1 MSATTNTTSNKT
13 SNTRYSDYQ
22 SRSNLSIAPQLCQF
36 IEGEVLPDLQ
46 INADT
51 FWQHFSNLI
60 NEFAPRNKALL
71 VARERMQTA
80 IDQWYLNQPSD
91 QPATDA
97 EQIAF
102 LRGIGYIADDVE
114 DFTISTDNADDA
126 IARIPGPQLVV
137 PVKNARY
144 ALNATN
150 ARWGSLYD
158 ALYGTNVIE
167 HVTESPTATSGGYD
181 AARGAEVIR
190 YGRQFLDQATP
201 LTRGS
206 HADASAYIIEN
217 GQLKVTVNST
227 TSALKNPEQFVGYT
241 GNADTPKSI
250 LLKNNHL
257 HIELLFDNNG
267 VIGKDDAASMQDII
281 LESAITTI
289 QDCEDSVAAV
299 DAEDKTLVYRNWIGL
314 MRGSLQTEFNK
325 GGRVVARGLNA
336 DREFISPNGKAFS
349 LSGRSLLLVRNVG
362 HLMTNDAVLDANGE
376 AIPEGIMDGIVTA
389 TIALYDM
396 QKRNSLSNSTTGS
409 MYIVKPKM
417 HGPEEVTFTCDLFS
431 KIEQQLEIPANSIK
445 LGIMDEERRT
455 SLNLKACIHAAKD
468 RVIFINTGFL
478 DRTGDEIHTAMEA
491 GPILP
496 KELIKDADW
505 ISAYEAS
512 NVVIGLQCGLSG
524 KAQIGK
530 GMWAMPD
537 EMKAMVET
545 KDGHP
550 KSGANCAWVPSPT
563 AATLHVMH
571 YHQTDVLAVQQ
582 NMLNTLAGKPSKDY
596 RAALVRA
603 PVMAMPHNL
612 NAEAIQ
618 QQLDNNIQGILGYVV
633 RWINDGVGCS
643 KVPNIHNVGLME
655 DRATLRISS
664 QHVAN
669 WLHHNI
675 CTGEQILE
683 SLKRMAVI
691 VDEQNADDKH
701 YQAMAPNFDNSIAFK
716 AASALIF
723 EGKEQ
728 PSGYTEPLLHKM
740 RQLQKQQAG
749 A

>member
-1 MSATTNTTSNKT
+1 MSATNNANSNDT
-13 SNTRYSDYQ
+13 ANSYSDYLNRGELRI
-22 SRSNLSIAPQLCQF
+22 SPLFCAF
-36 IEGEVLPDLQ
+36 IEAEVLPDLD
-46 INADT
+46 INAEN
-51 FWQHFSNLI
+51 FWQHFSELL
-60 NEFAPRNKALL
+60 NEFTPRNKDLL
-71 VARERMQTA
+71 LTRETMQTA
-80 IDQWYLNQPSD
+80 IDQWHANQKDNQKDNKNKAS
-91 QPATDA
+91 DA

-102 LRGIGYIADDVE
+102 LREINYIADDVD
-114 DFTISTDNADDA
+114 DFTITTDNADDA

-167 HVTESPTATSGGYD
+167 SATATSGGYD
-181 AARGAEVIR
+181 AVRGAEVIR

-201 LTRGS
+201 LTHGS
-206 HADASAYIIEN
+206 HADASVYTIKNNA
-217 GQLKVTVNST
+217 LVVTANSEQQ
-227 TSALKNPEQFVGYT
+227 ALKNTEQFVGYT
-241 GNADTPKSI
+241 GHADAPASI

-257 HIELLFDNNG
+257 HIELLFDKNG
-267 VIGKDDAASMQDII
+267 VIGRDDAASMQDIV

-299 DAEDKTLVYRNWIGL
+299 DAEDKTLVYRNWLGL
-314 MRGSLQTEFNK
+314 MRGTLQTSFKK
-325 GGRVVARGLNA
+325 GDKVLERGLSA
-336 DREFISPNGKAFS
+336 DREFLAPNGEAFS
-349 LSGRSLLLVRNVG
+349 ISGRSLLLVRNVG
-362 HLMTNDAVLDANGE
+362 HLMTNDAVLDAEGE

-396 QKRNSLSNSTTGS
+396 QKRNRLSNSTTGS

-417 HGPEEVTFTCDLFS
+417 HGPDEVKFTCDLFS
-431 KIEQQLEIPANSIK
+431 KIEQQLAIPANSIK

-455 SLNLKACIHAAKD
+455 SLNLKACIHAAKE

-496 KELIKDADW
+496 KEKIKDADW

-512 NVVIGLQCGLSG
+512 NVAIGLQCGFSG

-582 NMLNTLAGKPSKDY
+582 KMLDQLTEQSEDY
-596 RAALVRA
+596 RQALVRI
-603 PVMAMPHNL
+603 PVMAMPHSL
-612 NAEAIQ
+612 DDKAIQ
-618 QQLDNNIQGILGYVV
+618 QQLDNNNQGILGYVV

-675 CTGEQILE
+675 CTKDQVLA
-683 SLKRMAVI
+683 SLQRMAVV
-691 VDEQNADDKH
+691 VDGQNANDPSYH
-701 YQAMAPNFDNSIAFK
+701 AMAADFDNSIAFK
-716 AASALIF
+716 AACALIF

-728 PSGYTEPLLHKM
+728 PSGYTEPLLHQM
-740 RQLQKQQAG
+740 RRLQKLEMN
-749 A
+749 

>member
-1 MSATTNTTSNKT
+1 MPANTNET
-13 SNTRYSDYQ
+13 SNTRYSNYQ
-22 SRSNLSIAPQLCQF
+22 NRSSLNVAPQLCEF
-36 IEGEVLPDLQ
+36 IESEVLPDLA
-46 INADT
+46 IDANI
-51 FWQHFSNLI
+51 FWQHFSDLI

-71 VARERMQTA
+71 LERERMQTA
-80 IDQWYLNQPSD
+80 IDQWYLNQSNNQASN

-102 LRGIGYIADDVE
+102 LRGIGYITDDVE
-114 DFTISTDNADDA
+114 DFSITTDNVDDA
-126 IARIPGPQLVV
+126 IACIPGPQLVV

-167 HVTESPTATSGGYD
+167 YVTESPTATSGSYD

-190 YGRQFLDQATP
+190 YGRQFLDQAAP
-201 LTRGS
+201 LSSGS
-206 HADASAYIIEN
+206 HADANAYIIEN
-217 GQLKVTVNST
+217 GQLKVTINST
-227 TSALKNPEQFVGYT
+227 TSALKKPEQFVGYT
-241 GNADTPKSI
+241 GSADAPKSI
-250 LLKNNHL
+250 LLNNHHL

-299 DAEDKTLVYRNWIGL
+299 DAEDKTLVYRNWLGL
-314 MRGSLQTEFNK
+314 MRGSLQTEFTK
-325 GGRVVARGLNA
+325 GKRVVARGLNA

-396 QKRNSLSNSTTGS
+396 KKLNSLSNSTTGS

-417 HGPEEVTFTCDLFS
+417 HGPDEVTFTCDLFS
-431 KIEQQLEIPANSIK
+431 AIEQQLGLPVNSIK

-496 KELIKDADW
+496 KELIKNADW

-582 NMLNTLAGKPSKDY
+582 NMLNTLAGKPSEDY

-603 PVMAMPHNL
+603 PIMAMPHNL

-618 QQLDNNIQGILGYVV
+618 QQLDNNIQGMLGYVV

-664 QHVAN
+664 LHVAN

-675 CTGEQILE
+675 CTGEQVIE
-683 SLKRMAVI
+683 SLKRMAVV

>member
-1 MSATTNTTSNKT
+1 MSATNNAKSNDT
-13 SNTRYSDYQ
+13 ANSYSDYLNRGELRV
-22 SRSNLSIAPQLCQF
+22 SPLFCAF
-36 IEGEVLPDLQ
+36 IEAEVLPDLD
-46 INADT
+46 INAEN
-51 FWQHFSNLI
+51 FWQHFSELL
-60 NEFAPRNKALL
+60 NEFTPRNKDLL
-71 VARERMQTA
+71 LTRETMQTA
-80 IDQWYLNQPSD
+80 IDQWHANQKNNQKDYKNKAS
-91 QPATDA
+91 DA

-102 LRGIGYIADDVE
+102 LREINYIADDVD
-114 DFTISTDNADDA
+114 DFTITTDNADDA

-167 HVTESPTATSGGYD
+167 SATATSGGYD
-181 AARGAEVIR
+181 AVRGAEVIR

-201 LTRGS
+201 LANGS
-206 HADASAYIIEN
+206 HADASVYTIKNNA
-217 GQLKVTVNST
+217 LVVTANSEQQT
-227 TSALKNPEQFVGYT
+227 LKNPEQFVGYT
-241 GNADTPKSI
+241 GHADAPSSI

-257 HIELLFDNNG
+257 HIELLFDKNG
-267 VIGKDDAASMQDII
+267 VIGRDDAASMQDIV

-299 DAEDKTLVYRNWIGL
+299 DAEDKTLVYRNWLGL
-314 MRGSLQTEFNK
+314 MRGTLQTSFKK
-325 GGRVVARGLNA
+325 GDKVLERGLSA
-336 DREFISPNGKAFS
+336 DRDFLAPNGEAFS
-349 LSGRSLLLVRNVG
+349 ISGRSLLLVRNVG
-362 HLMTNDAVLDANGE
+362 HLMTNDAVLDAEGE

-396 QKRNSLSNSTTGS
+396 QKRNRLSNSTTGS

-417 HGPEEVTFTCDLFS
+417 HGPDEVKFTCDLFS
-431 KIEQQLEIPANSIK
+431 KIEQQLAIPANSIK

-455 SLNLKACIHAAKD
+455 SLNLKACIHAAKE

-496 KELIKDADW
+496 KEKIKDADW

-512 NVVIGLQCGLSG
+512 NVAIGLQCGFSG

-582 NMLNTLAGKPSKDY
+582 KMLDQLTEQSEDY
-596 RAALVRA
+596 RQALVRI
-603 PVMAMPHNL
+603 PVMAMPHSL
-612 NAEAIQ
+612 DDKAIQ
-618 QQLDNNIQGILGYVV
+618 QQLDNNNQGILGYVV

-675 CTGEQILE
+675 CTKDQVLE
-683 SLKRMAVI
+683 SLQRMAVV
-691 VDEQNADDKH
+691 VDGQNANDPSYH
-701 YQAMAPNFDNSIAFK
+701 AMAADFDNSIAFK
-716 AASALIF
+716 AACALIF

-728 PSGYTEPLLHKM
+728 PSGYTEPLLHQM
-740 RQLQKQQAG
+740 RRLQKLEMN
-749 A
+749 

>member
-1 MSATTNTTSNKT
+1 MSATNNAKSNDT
-13 SNTRYSDYQ
+13 ANSYSDYLNRGELRI
-22 SRSNLSIAPQLCQF
+22 SPLFCAF
-36 IEGEVLPDLQ
+36 IEAEVLPDLD
-46 INADT
+46 INAEN
-51 FWQHFSNLI
+51 FWQHFSELL
-60 NEFAPRNKALL
+60 NEFTPRNKDLL
-71 VARERMQTA
+71 LTRETMQTA
-80 IDQWYLNQPSD
+80 IDQWHANQKDNQKDNKNKAS
-91 QPATDA
+91 DA

-102 LRGIGYIADDVE
+102 LREINYIADDVD
-114 DFTISTDNADDA
+114 DFTITTDNADDA

-167 HVTESPTATSGGYD
+167 SATATSGGYD
-181 AARGAEVIR
+181 AVRGAEVIR

-201 LTRGS
+201 LANGS
-206 HADASAYIIEN
+206 HADASVYTIKNNA
-217 GQLKVTVNST
+217 LVVTANSEQQ
-227 TSALKNPEQFVGYT
+227 ALKNPEQFVGYT
-241 GNADTPKSI
+241 GHADAPSSI

-257 HIELLFDNNG
+257 HIELLFDKNG
-267 VIGKDDAASMQDII
+267 VIGRDDAASMQDIV

-299 DAEDKTLVYRNWIGL
+299 DAEDKTLVYRNWLGL
-314 MRGSLQTEFNK
+314 MRGTLQTSFKK
-325 GGRVVARGLNA
+325 GDKVLERGLSA
-336 DREFISPNGKAFS
+336 DREFLAPNGEAFS
-349 LSGRSLLLVRNVG
+349 ISGRSLLLVRNVG
-362 HLMTNDAVLDANGE
+362 HLMTNDAVLDAEGE

-396 QKRNSLSNSTTGS
+396 QKRNRLSNSTTGS

-417 HGPEEVTFTCDLFS
+417 HGPDEVKFTCDLFS
-431 KIEQQLEIPANSIK
+431 KIEQQLAIPANSIK

-496 KELIKDADW
+496 KEKIKNADW

-512 NVVIGLQCGLSG
+512 NVAIGLQCGFSG

-582 NMLNTLAGKPSKDY
+582 KMLDQLTEQSEDY
-596 RAALVRA
+596 RQALVRI
-603 PVMAMPHNL
+603 PVMAMPHSL
-612 NAEAIQ
+612 DDKAIQ
-618 QQLDNNIQGILGYVV
+618 QQLDNNNQGILGYVV

-675 CTGEQILE
+675 CTKDQVLE
-683 SLKRMAVI
+683 SLQRMAVV
-691 VDEQNADDKH
+691 VDGQNANDPSYH
-701 YQAMAPNFDNSIAFK
+701 AMAADFDNSIAFK
-716 AASALIF
+716 AACALIF

-728 PSGYTEPLLHKM
+728 PSGYTEPLLHQM
-740 RQLQKQQAG
+740 RRLQKLEMN
-749 A
+749 

>member
-1 MSATTNTTSNKT
+1 MSATNNANSNDT
-13 SNTRYSDYQ
+13 ANDYSDYLNRGKLRV
-22 SRSNLSIAPQLCQF
+22 SPLFCAF
-36 IEGEVLPDLQ
+36 IEAEVLPDLD
-46 INADT
+46 INTET
-51 FWQHFSNLI
+51 FWQHFSELL
-60 NEFAPRNKALL
+60 NEFTPRNKDLL
-71 VARERMQTA
+71 LTRAKMQTA
-80 IDQWYLNQPSD
+80 IDQWHADQKDNQKNKAS
-91 QPATDA
+91 DA

-102 LRGIGYIADDVE
+102 LREINYIVDDVD
-114 DFTISTDNADDA
+114 DFTITTDNADDA

-158 ALYGTNVIE
+158 ALYGTDVIE
-167 HVTESPTATSGGYD
+167 SATASSGGYD

-190 YGRQFLDQATP
+190 YGRHFLDQATP
-201 LTRGS
+201 LANDS
-206 HADASAYIIEN
+206 HADASAYSIKN
-217 GQLKVTVNST
+217 NTLVVTANSEQQG
-227 TSALKNPEQFVGYT
+227 LKNPEQFVGYT
-241 GNADTPKSI
+241 GNVDAPSSI

-257 HIELLFDNNG
+257 HIELLFDKNG
-267 VIGKDDAASMQDII
+267 VIGRDDAASMQDIV

-299 DAEDKTLVYRNWIGL
+299 DAEDKTLVYRNWLGL
-314 MRGSLQTEFNK
+314 MRGTLQTSFKKDGKVLE
-325 GGRVVARGLNA
+325 RGLSA
-336 DREFISPNGKAFS
+336 DRAFLAPNGEAFS
-349 LSGRSLLLVRNVG
+349 ISGRSLLLVRNVG
-362 HLMTNDAVLDANGE
+362 HLMTNDTVLDAEGE

-396 QKRNSLSNSTTGS
+396 QNRNRLSNSTTGS

-417 HGPEEVTFTCDLFS
+417 HGPDEVKFTCDLFS
-431 KIEQQLEIPANSIK
+431 KIEQQLAIPANSIK

-455 SLNLKACIHAAKD
+455 SLNLKACIHAAKE

-496 KELIKDADW
+496 KEKIKDADW
-505 ISAYEAS
+505 ISAYESS
-512 NVVIGLQCGLSG
+512 NVAIGLQCGFSG

-582 NMLNTLAGKPSKDY
+582 KMLDQLTEQSEDY
-596 RAALVRA
+596 RPALVRI
-603 PVMAMPHNL
+603 PVMAMPHSL
-612 NAEAIQ
+612 DDKAIQ
-618 QQLDNNIQGILGYVV
+618 QQLDNNNQGILGYVV

-675 CTGEQILE
+675 CTKDQVLA
-683 SLKRMAVI
+683 SLQRMAVV
-691 VDEQNADDKH
+691 VDGQNASDPDYH
-701 YQAMAPNFDNSIAFK
+701 AMAPDFDNSIAFK
-716 AASALIF
+716 AACALIF

-728 PSGYTEPLLHKM
+728 PSGYTEPLLHQM
-740 RQLQKQQAG
+740 RRLQKLEIN
-749 A
+749 

>member
-1 MSATTNTTSNKT
+1 MPANTSET
-13 SNTRYSDYQ
+13 SNTRYSNYHN
-22 SRSNLSIAPQLCQF
+22 RSSLNVAPQLCEF
-36 IEGEVLPDLQ
+36 IESEVLPDLA
-46 INADT
+46 IDANI
-51 FWQHFSNLI
+51 FWQHFSDLI

-71 VARERMQTA
+71 LERERMQTA
-80 IDQWYLNQPSD
+80 IDQWYLNQSNNQASN

-114 DFTISTDNADDA
+114 DFSITTDNVDDA
-126 IARIPGPQLVV
+126 IACIPGPQLVV

-167 HVTESPTATSGGYD
+167 YVTESSTATSGGYD

-190 YGRQFLDQATP
+190 YGRQFLDQAAP
-201 LTRGS
+201 LSSGS
-206 HADASAYIIEN
+206 HADANAYIIEN
-217 GQLKVTVNST
+217 GQLKVTINST
-227 TSALKNPEQFVGYT
+227 TSALKKPEQFVGYT
-241 GNADTPKSI
+241 GSADAPKSI
-250 LLKNNHL
+250 LLNNHHL

-299 DAEDKTLVYRNWIGL
+299 DAEDKTLVYRNWLGL
-314 MRGSLQTEFNK
+314 MRGSLQTEFTK
-325 GGRVVARGLNA
+325 GNRVVARGLNA

-396 QKRNSLSNSTTGS
+396 KKLNSLSNSTTGS

-417 HGPEEVTFTCDLFS
+417 HGPDEVTFTCDLFS
-431 KIEQQLEIPANSIK
+431 AIEQQLGLPVNSIK

-496 KELIKDADW
+496 KELIKNADW

-582 NMLNTLAGKPSKDY
+582 NMLNTLAGKPSEDY

-603 PVMAMPHNL
+603 PIMAMPHNL

-618 QQLDNNIQGILGYVV
+618 QQLDNNIQGMLGYVV

-675 CTGEQILE
+675 CTGEQVIE
-683 SLKRMAVI
+683 SLKRMAVV

>member
-1 MSATTNTTSNKT
+1 MSATNNAKSNDT
-13 SNTRYSDYQ
+13 ANSYSDYLNRGELRI
-22 SRSNLSIAPQLCQF
+22 SPLFCAF
-36 IEGEVLPDLQ
+36 IEAEVLPDLD
-46 INADT
+46 INAED
-51 FWQHFSNLI
+51 FWQHFSELL
-60 NEFAPRNKALL
+60 NEFTPRNKDLL
-71 VARERMQTA
+71 LTRETMQTA
-80 IDQWYLNQPSD
+80 IDQWHANQKDNQKDNKNKAS
-91 QPATDA
+91 DA

-102 LRGIGYIADDVE
+102 LREINYIADDVD
-114 DFTISTDNADDA
+114 DFTITTDNADDA

-167 HVTESPTATSGGYD
+167 SATATSGGYD
-181 AARGAEVIR
+181 AVRGAEVIR
-190 YGRQFLDQATP
+190 YVRQFLDQATP
-201 LTRGS
+201 LTNGS
-206 HADASAYIIEN
+206 HADASVYTIKN
-217 GQLKVTVNST
+217 NTLVVTANSEQQ
-227 TSALKNPEQFVGYT
+227 ALKNPEQFVGYT
-241 GNADTPKSI
+241 GHADAPSSI

-257 HIELLFDNNG
+257 HIELLFDKNG
-267 VIGKDDAASMQDII
+267 VIGRDDAAGIQDIV

-299 DAEDKTLVYRNWIGL
+299 DAEDKTLVYRNWLGL
-314 MRGSLQTEFNK
+314 MRGTLQTSFKK
-325 GGRVVARGLNA
+325 GDKVLERGLSA
-336 DREFISPNGKAFS
+336 DREFLAPNGEAFS
-349 LSGRSLLLVRNVG
+349 ISGRSLLLVRNVG
-362 HLMTNDAVLDANGE
+362 HLMTNDAVLDAEGE

-396 QKRNSLSNSTTGS
+396 QKRNRLSNSTTGS

-417 HGPEEVTFTCDLFS
+417 HGPDEVKFTCDLFS
-431 KIEQQLEIPANSIK
+431 KIEQQLAIPANSIK

-496 KELIKDADW
+496 KEKIKDADW

-512 NVVIGLQCGLSG
+512 NVAIGLQCGFSG

-582 NMLNTLAGKPSKDY
+582 KMLDQLTEQSEDY
-596 RAALVRA
+596 RQALVRI
-603 PVMAMPHNL
+603 PVMAMPHSL
-612 NAEAIQ
+612 DDKAIQ
-618 QQLDNNIQGILGYVV
+618 QQLDNNNQGILGYVV

-675 CTGEQILE
+675 CTKDQVLE
-683 SLKRMAVI
+683 SLQRMAVV
-691 VDEQNADDKH
+691 VDGQNANDPSYH
-701 YQAMAPNFDNSIAFK
+701 AMTADFDNSIAFK
-716 AASALIF
+716 AACALIF

-728 PSGYTEPLLHKM
+728 PSGYTEPLLHQM
-740 RQLQKQQAG
+740 RRLQKLEMN
-749 A
+749 

>member
-1 MSATTNTTSNKT
+1 MSANKT
-13 SNTRYSDYQ
+13 TTDNPIYSDYV
-22 SRSNLSIAPQLCQF
+22 SRNSLSVSPQLCEF
-36 IEGEVLPDLQ
+36 IETEVLADLP
-46 INADT
+46 IDADT
-51 FWQHFSNLI
+51 FWQNFSELLS
-60 NEFAPRNKALL
+60 EFSPRNKALL
-71 VARERMQTA
+71 LTRENMQAA
-80 IDQWYLNQPSD
+80 IDQWHLKQID
-91 QPATDA
+91 KKDKATDA
-97 EQIAF
+97 EQITF
-102 LRGIGYIADDVE
+102 LREIGYIAADVE
-114 DFTISTDNADDA
+114 DFTITTDNADDA
-126 IARIPGPQLVV
+126 IACIPGPQLVV

-158 ALYGTNVIE
+158 ALYGTNVID
-167 HVTESPTATSGGYD
+167 SPVAKKSGYD
-181 AARGAEVIR
+181 PLRGAEVIR
-190 YGRQFLDQATP
+190 FARHFLDQATP
-201 LTRGS
+201 LTNGS
-206 HADASAYIIEN
+206 HADASAYTIHN
-217 GQLKVTVNST
+217 GQLSITVNSET
-227 TSALKNPEQFVGYT
+227 IALKKPEQFVGYT
-241 GNADTPKSI
+241 GNADAPKSI

-257 HIELLFDNNG
+257 HIELLFDNTG
-267 VIGKDDAASMQDII
+267 VIGKDDAAGMQDIV

-299 DAEDKTLVYRNWIGL
+299 DAADKTLVYRNWLGL
-314 MRGSLQTEFNK
+314 MRGDLKTSFKK
-325 GGRVVARGLNA
+325 GDKVLERGLAA
-336 DREFISPNGKAFS
+336 DREFTSANGEAFS

-362 HLMTNDAVLDANGE
+362 HLMTNDAVLDTNGE
-376 AIPEGIMDGIVTA
+376 AIPEGIMDGIITA

-455 SLNLKACIHAAKD
+455 SLNLKACIYAAKD

-512 NVVIGLQCGLSG
+512 NVVIGLQCGFSG

-582 NMLNTLAGKPSKDY
+582 AMLEGLANSQSEDY
-596 RAALVRA
+596 RSALVRI

-612 NAEAIQ
+612 DATAIQ
-618 QQLDNNIQGILGYVV
+618 QQLDNNIQGMLGYVV

-669 WLHHNI
+669 WLHHGI
-675 CTGEQILE
+675 CTEEQVLE
-683 SLKRMAVI
+683 SLKRMAVV
-691 VDEQNADDKH
+691 VDGQNADDAS
-701 YQAMAPNFDNSIAFK
+701 YQAMAPEFEKSIAFK
-716 AASALIF
+716 AACALIF

-728 PSGYTEPLLHKM
+728 PSGYTEPLLHEM
-740 RQLQKQQAG
+740 RRMQKVAMG
-749 A
+749 LRG

>member
-1 MSATTNTTSNKT
+1 MAANTTEN
-13 SNTRYSDYQ
+13 SNTRYSHHYSHYQ
-22 SRSNLSIAPQLCQF
+22 SRSSLSVSPQLCTF
-36 IEGEVLPDLQ
+36 IESEVLPDLH
-46 INADT
+46 IDANV
-51 FWQHFSNLI
+51 FWQHFSDLI
-60 NEFAPRNKALL
+60 NEFGPRNKDLL
-71 VARERMQTA
+71 LTRQTMQTA
-80 IDQWYLNQPSD
+80 IDQWYANQPD
-91 QPATDA
+91 GKQATAD

-102 LRGIGYIADDVE
+102 LRDIGYIAADVE
-114 DFTISTDNADDA
+114 DFTITTDHADDA
-126 IARIPGPQLVV
+126 IACIPGPQLVV

-144 ALNATN
+144 ALNASN

-167 HVTESPTATSGGYD
+167 SPKVKKAGYD
-181 AARGAEVIR
+181 PARGAAVIR
-190 YGRQFLDQATP
+190 YGRQFLDQAIP
-201 LTRGS
+201 LINGS
-206 HADASAYIIEN
+206 HAAASGYTINN
-217 GQLKVTVNST
+217 GQLTVTVNAESI
-227 TSALKNPEQFVGYT
+227 ALKTPEQFVGYT
-241 GNADTPKSI
+241 GSAEAPNSI

-257 HIELLFDNNG
+257 HIELLFDSNG

-299 DAEDKTLVYRNWIGL
+299 DAEDKTLVYRNWLGL
-314 MRGSLQTEFNK
+314 MRGTLTTRFKK
-325 GGRVVARGLNA
+325 GERVLERGLAA
-336 DREFISPNGKAFS
+336 DREFISPKGKAFS

-362 HLMTNDAVLDANGE
+362 HLMTNDAVLDADGE

-396 QKRNSLSNSTTGS
+396 KKLNHLSNSTTGS

-417 HGPEEVTFTCDLFS
+417 HGPDEVAFTCDLFS
-431 KIEQQLEIPANSIK
+431 TIEQQLALPANSIK

-496 KELIKDADW
+496 KEHIKDAAW

-512 NVVIGLQCGLSG
+512 NVVIGLQCGFSG

-582 NMLNTLAGKPSKDY
+582 DMLNNLAGKKSEEY
-596 RAALVRA
+596 RADLVQA
-603 PVMAMPHNL
+603 PIMAMPHDL

-618 QQLDNNIQGILGYVV
+618 QQLDNNIQGMLGYVV

-669 WLHHNI
+669 WLYHNI
-675 CTGEQILE
+675 CNDEQVIA
-683 SLKRMAVI
+683 SLKRMAVV
-691 VDEQNADDKH
+691 VDQQNASDAT
-701 YQAMAPNFDNSIAFK
+701 YQAMAPDFDNSIAFK
-716 AASALIF
+716 TAYALIF

-740 RQLQKQQAG
+740 RQLQKKKAQA
-749 A
+749 

>member
-1 MSATTNTTSNKT
+1 MSATNNAKSNET
-13 SNTRYSDYQ
+13 ANSYSDYLNRGELRV
-22 SRSNLSIAPQLCQF
+22 SPLFCAF
-36 IEGEVLPDLQ
+36 IEAEVLPDLD
-46 INADT
+46 INAEN
-51 FWQHFSNLI
+51 FWQHFSELL
-60 NEFAPRNKALL
+60 NEFTPRNKDLL
-71 VARERMQTA
+71 LTRETMQTA
-80 IDQWYLNQPSD
+80 IDQWHANQKDNQKDNKNKAS
-91 QPATDA
+91 DA

-102 LRGIGYIADDVE
+102 LREINYIADDAD
-114 DFTISTDNADDA
+114 DFTITTDNADDA

-167 HVTESPTATSGGYD
+167 SATATSGGYD
-181 AARGAEVIR
+181 AVRGAEVIR

-201 LTRGS
+201 LTNGS
-206 HADASAYIIEN
+206 HADASVYTIKNNA
-217 GQLKVTVNST
+217 LVVTANSEQQ
-227 TSALKNPEQFVGYT
+227 ALKNPEQFVGYT
-241 GNADTPKSI
+241 GHADAPSSI

-257 HIELLFDNNG
+257 HIELLFDKNG
-267 VIGKDDAASMQDII
+267 VIGRDDAAGMQDIV

-299 DAEDKTLVYRNWIGL
+299 DAEDKTLVYRNWLGL
-314 MRGSLQTEFNK
+314 MRGTLQTSFKK
-325 GGRVVARGLNA
+325 GDKVLERGLSA
-336 DREFISPNGKAFS
+336 DREFLAPNGEAFS
-349 LSGRSLLLVRNVG
+349 ISGRSLLLVRNVG
-362 HLMTNDAVLDANGE
+362 HLMTNDAVLDAEGE

-396 QKRNSLSNSTTGS
+396 QKRNRLSNSTTGS

-417 HGPEEVTFTCDLFS
+417 HGPDEVKFTCDLFS
-431 KIEQQLEIPANSIK
+431 KIEQQLAIPANSIK

-455 SLNLKACIHAAKD
+455 SLNLKACIHAAKE

-496 KELIKDADW
+496 KEKIKDADW

-512 NVVIGLQCGLSG
+512 NVAIGLQCGFSG

-582 NMLNTLAGKPSKDY
+582 KMLDQLTEQSEDY
-596 RAALVRA
+596 RQALVRI
-603 PVMAMPHNL
+603 PVMAMPHSL
-612 NAEAIQ
+612 DDKAIQ
-618 QQLDNNIQGILGYVV
+618 QQLDNNAQGILGYVV

-675 CTGEQILE
+675 CTKDQVLA
-683 SLKRMAVI
+683 SLQRMAVV
-691 VDEQNADDKH
+691 VDGQNANDPSYH
-701 YQAMAPNFDNSIAFK
+701 AMAADFDNSIAFK
-716 AASALIF
+716 AACALIF

-728 PSGYTEPLLHKM
+728 PSGYTEPLLHQM
-740 RQLQKQQAG
+740 RRLQKLEMN
-749 A
+749 